1 MTSLVLPTTT
11 LWWRECI
18 RFARDRSRALSTI
31 ATALVF
37 WTLIG
42 FGLRGSFAPAGMPID
57 VGAVEYLFPGTVIFV
72 VLLTAIVSTFSLIED
87 RRAGFLQ
94 GVLVAPVSRVA
105 IVLGKVLGG
114 STVALFQ
121 GALVLPLA
129 LIVGIPI
136 TVGGVA
142 LALAALFCLAFALTS
157 LGFVL
162 AWRMESIHGFHGIVN
177 LILMP
182 MWFLSGALFP
192 IAGAVGWLQTIMR
205 LNPVAYGLVS
215 FRNALYGT
223 STAEWVGP
231 GLAWMFTIAFAV
243 VMFAIATRSI
253 RR

>member
-1 MTSLVLPTTT
+1 L
-11 LWWRECI
+11 
-18 RFARDRSRALSTI
+18 
-31 ATALVF
+31 ALV
-37 WTLIG
+37 
-42 FGLRGSFAPAGMPID
+42 
-57 VGAVEYLFPGTVIFV
+57 
-72 VLLTAIVSTFSLIED
+72 
-87 RRAGFLQ
+87 
-94 GVLVAPVSRVA
+94 
-105 IVLGKVLGG
+105 
-114 STVALFQ
+114 
-121 GALVLPLA
+121 
-129 LIVGIPI
+129 VGIPI
-136 TVGGVA
+136 TVGGLA

-231 GLAWMFTIAFAV
+231 GLAWVLTIAFAV
-243 VMFAIATRSI
+243 VMFAIATRSM